1 MSNTKEFNLYD
12 YKDENNNN
20 EFEKWTKKLQK
31 VEIAKLNLRLDMLKH
46 KGLELFPGI
55 LTGTPTAGILKLRIK
70 GKTQLRPML
79 CKGPIDKDN
88 EFTLLIGAIERG
100 SKFIPSK
107 ADETA
112 NARKNKIIKNTTQR
126 CNHARVN

>member
-1 MSNTKEFNLYD
+1 MPNTKEFNLYD
-12 YKDENNNN
+12 YKDENGNN
-20 EFEKWTKKLQK
+20 EFKKWTKKLQK
-31 VEIAKLNLRLDMLKH
+31 YEIAKLNARLDMLRY
-46 KGLELFPGI
+46 KGFELFPRI
-55 LTGTPTAGILKLRIK
+55 LTGTPTAGIQKLRIR

-79 CKGPIDKDN
+79 CKGPIDNDN

-112 NARKNKIIKNTTQR
+112 NARKKKIIKNTTQR